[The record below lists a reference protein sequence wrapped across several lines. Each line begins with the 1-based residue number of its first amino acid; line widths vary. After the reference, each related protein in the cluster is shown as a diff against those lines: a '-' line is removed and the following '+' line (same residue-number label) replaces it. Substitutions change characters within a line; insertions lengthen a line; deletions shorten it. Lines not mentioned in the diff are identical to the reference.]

1 MATKKVATVTIQYPP
16 TIGGLQAHVR
26 GIVDLVEELGYETV
40 VITSKPNPTMKIE
53 GRLGSNVIQ
62 LPVIKWFKDSPIINL
77 TEIYSALKKTNPDI
91 VHIVYPFPISL
102 DVACFYAILNKKKL
116 VCTYIDDVFVEFPF
130 SIIVK
135 LYENI
140 LWRLWL
146 KKIDAISVSSEE
158 YGKNSSGLKSWRE
171 NFCIVPPPVFDTDFK
186 LTLEMKW
193 QAKKELGLDKYD
205 KVVLFVGGLR
215 RRLYYKRPDMLLKA
229 WSEFTKE
236 VKGNYVL
243 VIVGDGEMRP
253 YYENLAQS
261 LGLTK
266 ENTIFMGYVP
276 RDTLIKCYLAGDVFV
291 LPSQDNNEAFGI
303 TAVEAMLY
311 GNIVIA
317 SDIPGIR
324 GAVKRDEK
332 SNVSLVPPLRWDKI
346 VNELKYWFSR
356 DLSKYALK
364 NYEYVKRWFNK
375 ERIKEEVRRLYDE

>member
-1 MATKKVATVTIQYPP
+1 MATKKVAIVTIQYPP
-16 TIGGLQAHVR
+16 TIGGLQAHVK

-40 VITSKPNPTMKIE
+40 VITSKSNPTMKIE

-135 LYENI
+135 LYENT

-171 NFCIVPPPVFDTDFK
+171 DFCIVPPPVFDTDFK

-356 DLSKYALK
+356 DLSKYTLK

-375 ERIKEEVRRLYDE
+375 ERIKEEIRRLYDE

>member
-171 NFCIVPPPVFDTDFK
+171 DFCIVPPPVFDTDFK